1 MLPCA
6 RDLGYLSPMNY
17 TFAKHVPV
25 LSTFIMQPVY
35 QSYITLKEMMP
46 MSFLAAVGC
55 HCACAQQKVAVIT
68 SC

>member
-1 MLPCA
+1 
-6 RDLGYLSPMNY
+6 MNY